1 MRVVPKPSGQ
11 VTLEKLNEIF
21 NVDWTYAQYV
31 WLYHFGDLPDGMK
44 IEHID
49 WNTENNRIQNLRAV
63 SITKGESQW
72 MQ

>member
-1 MRVVPKPSGQ
+1 MRVAQRPGKPA
-11 VTLEKLNEIF
+11 TLEELNEIF

-49 WNTENNRIQNLRAV
+49 GNTENNRIQNLRAV
-63 SITKGESQW
+63 SITKGESQ
-72 MQ
+72 